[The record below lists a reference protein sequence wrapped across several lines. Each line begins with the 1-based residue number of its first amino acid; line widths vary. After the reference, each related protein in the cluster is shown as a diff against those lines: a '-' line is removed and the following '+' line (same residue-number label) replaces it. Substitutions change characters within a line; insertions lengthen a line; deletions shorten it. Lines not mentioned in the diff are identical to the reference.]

1 MNLQAI
7 FSVYISETG
16 FTLFWKG
23 VTVTRTFE
31 DLLAEH
37 RQVAERYC
45 RFKLP
50 TYADAEDVLSEVC
63 LAAYQKFHQL
73 RNEDSFKPWLIG
85 IAKRK
90 CADFYRKRANL
101 IEVPLEEVPESEM
114 TTDSTSL
121 AGVVR
126 TALFELCSNDR
137 ELLDLYY
144 FQELSQYEIA
154 KKLNIPIGTVKSRL
168 HTARDR
174 FRQIYPYKPK
184 GETDMTKL
192 PETLPEYK
200 IEKSPLEPF
209 DVKWQELPGWLIVP
223 REGERLTWGLYDFPS
238 RKRTEWTEMQ
248 VIGKAEVHGIEGVE
262 IVAVQHDTEDY
273 YRTGAINEIE
283 RRFIAQLT
291 DTHCRFL
298 AESHSENGI
307 RKCYTFLDSEFIKN
321 WGFGPDNCGQETNLS
336 RKGLLY
342 RNDSTVT
349 GDFKPDLQT
358 LDVVGRYNV
367 TLGGK
372 TFDTVCVMDIEC
384 FNDSVASEQFID
396 TNGRTV
402 LWRRFNRDDWAFNR
416 YGKKW
421 TELLPENETLLING
435 ETYVHWYDCI
445 TDYIE
450 A

>member
-1 MNLQAI
+1 M
-7 FSVYISETG
+7 
-16 FTLFWKG
+16 
-23 VTVTRTFE
+23 TVTKSFE
-31 DLLAEH
+31 ELLKEH
-37 RQVAERYC
+37 YSAAKRYC

-63 LAAYQKFHQL
+63 LAAYQKFSQL

-90 CADFYRKRANL
+90 CADWYRRRSKL
-101 IEVPLEEVPESEM
+101 TEVPLEEVPESEM
-114 TTDSTSL
+114 TTESTSL
-121 AGVVR
+121 AVAVR
-126 TALFELCSNDR
+126 AVLYDLSPQDR
-137 ELLDLYY
+137 EVLDLYY
-144 FQELSQYEIA
+144 FRELSQAEIA
-154 KKLNIPIGTVKSRL
+154 RQLRIPLGTVKSRL

-184 GETDMTKL
+184 GETNMTKL
-192 PETLPEYK
+192 PETLPQYK

-209 DVKWQELPGWLIVP
+209 AVKWEELPGWMIVP
-223 REGERLTWGLYDFPS
+223 KEGEKLLMGLYDLPS
-238 RKRTEWTEMQ
+238 RKRTEWMEMK
-248 VIGKAEVHGIEGVE
+248 VVGKAEVHGIEGVE

-298 AESHSENGI
+298 AESHLENGV
-307 RKCYTFLDSEFIKN
+307 RKCYTFIDSEFINN
-321 WGFGPDNCGQETNLS
+321 WGFGPDNCGQETNLA
-336 RKGLLY
+336 RKGLLT
-342 RNDSTVT
+342 RSGSEIT
-349 GDFKPDLQT
+349 GEFKPDLQA

-367 TLGGK
+367 TIGGK
-372 TFDTVCVMDIEC
+372 AYDTICVMDIEC

-396 TNGRTV
+396 KNGKTV
-402 LWRRFNRDDWAFNR
+402 LWRRFNRDDWAFHR

-421 TELLPENETLLING
+421 TELLPENETLTING

-445 TDYIE
+445 TDYIK

>member
-1 MNLQAI
+1 M
-7 FSVYISETG
+7 
-16 FTLFWKG
+16 
-23 VTVTRTFE
+23 TVTRPFE

-37 RQVAERYC
+37 RQSAERYC

-63 LAAYQKFHQL
+63 LTAYQKFSQL
-73 RNEDSFKPWLIG
+73 KAEDSFKPWLIS

-90 CADFYRKRANL
+90 CADFYRKRSKL
-101 IEVPLEEVPESEM
+101 TEVSLEEVSETEHTEESP
-114 TTDSTSL
+114 SL
-121 AGVVR
+121 VETVR
-126 TALFELCSNDR
+126 TALFELCSTDR

-144 FQELSQYEIA
+144 FQELSQSEIA
-154 KKLNIPIGTVKSRL
+154 KKLNIPVGTVKSRL

-184 GETDMTKL
+184 GETEMTKL

-209 DVKWQELPGWLIVP
+209 AVKWEELPGWMIIP
-223 REGERLTWGLYDFPS
+223 REGERLMMGLYDFPS
-238 RKRTEWTEMQ
+238 RKRTEWMEMK
-248 VIGKAEVHGIEGVE
+248 VVGKAEVHDIEGVE

-298 AESHSENGI
+298 AESHIEDGI
-307 RKCYTFLDSEFIKN
+307 RKCYTFIDSEFINN
-321 WGFGPDNCGQETNLS
+321 WGFGPDNCGQETNLT
-336 RKGLLY
+336 RKGLLT
-342 RNDSTVT
+342 RNDSVIT
-349 GDFKPDLQT
+349 GEFKPDLQA

-367 TLGGK
+367 TLNGK
-372 TFDTVCVMDIEC
+372 TYDTVCVMDIEC

-396 TNGRTV
+396 KNGKTV
-402 LWRRFNRDDWAFNR
+402 LWRRFNRNDWAFHR

-421 TELLPENETLLING
+421 RSLLPENETLTING
-435 ETYVHWYDCI
+435 ETYVHWYDCV